1 VQHGWTCIGFL
12 KSLNKNKYQNRWKDY
27 VIKHWCLKNSTPWL
41 AKAINQLNALK
52 QFSVITGES
61 YSEYLPRS
69 IHHDMCEL
77 QAYLGVIVVK
87 MRDAKGRLS
96 YSIWSRSDNDESIE
110 EWDNYYTE
118 AIKSINA
125 KFPQNI
131 SADKISTAG
140 DDPVKL
146 AHLLMDA
153 GVFPKS
159 AQKI

>member
-1 VQHGWTCIGFL
+1 
-12 KSLNKNKYQNRWKDY
+12 
-27 VIKHWCLKNSTPWL
+27 
-41 AKAINQLNALK
+41 
-52 QFSVITGES
+52 
-61 YSEYLPRS
+61 
-69 IHHDMCEL
+69 MCEL